1 MALATRKITSTQR
14 YVMKSDDLRATYE
27 QAKSDIARLNALVTE
42 TEKLAIAQGL
52 MTKTLTGV
60 SQIAAH
66 ERKTYARIWN
76 D

>member
-1 MALATRKITSTQR
+1 
-14 YVMKSDDLRATYE
+14 MKAGNLRATYE
-27 QAKSDIARLNALVTE
+27 QAKSDIARLTALVNE

-60 SQIAAH
+60 SPVAAH